1 MVPQVVGEAIVD
13 SSKNGKKVN
22 LEGADGAFVN
32 VTEMDI
38 RGHELDFRPP
48 LLFNLD
54 LVGCTA
60 LVVKYLE
67 VDTMAVFSESGDD
80 SICGGE
86 AVAVVVGF
94 K

>member
-1 MVPQVVGEAIVD
+1 MR
-13 SSKNGKKVN
+13 
-22 LEGADGAFVN
+22 LEGAYGAFGD

-38 RGHELDFRPP
+38 MGRELELRPP
-48 LLFNLD
+48 LLFNME

-86 AVAVVVGF
+86 AVAVGGIQIAPPG
-94 K
+94 